1 MLVKSVD
8 DDDDHIPH
16 DPYVER
22 CLVKYDQ
29 KARRM
34 TARQFNN
41 EDDDS
46 IVDDESAS
54 MSCKI

>member
-8 DDDDHIPH
+8 DDDDHIPY
-16 DPYVER
+16 DLYVER

-34 TARQFNN
+34 TARQLNN

-46 IVDDESAS
+46 IVDAESAS